1 MMATSTFS
9 DKAPTCLVLRALYL
23 GDLLTGLPAL
33 SMLRTSLSQHRIVLA
48 APVPVGTLA
57 VRAGVVDA
65 LLPSLELAP
74 LDVSTVPPDID
85 IAVDLHGNGPASRNL
100 LAVHHPR
107 RLIAYAEGRLA
118 WRQDEHEVTRWCRLI
133 GDAFGISPPWPTMP
147 GTLPM
152 PHPPTDGSAGA
163 VVIHPGAK
171 SAARRWPADR
181 YSDVARFLVSAGET
195 VVVTG
200 GPGEEALASRIAA
213 EAGAQARLGMSLDEL
228 CETVAAARLVLCGD
242 TGVGHL
248 AAVFGTPS
256 VHLFGP
262 TPPAEWGPPAD
273 GPHTVIYHGRP
284 GYRGDPHAEM
294 PDSALLDIRVE
305 EVQAAAALRLEL
317 ATCSCHA

>member
-1 MMATSTFS
+1 MTSASAFS
-9 DKAPTCLVLRALYL
+9 GKPPSCVVLRALYL

-33 SMLRTSLSQHRIVLA
+33 AMVRTSLPRHRILLA
-48 APVPVGTLA
+48 APVTVGTLA

-74 LDVSTVPPDID
+74 LASPAVPSDID
-85 IAVDLHGNGPASRNL
+85 IAIDLHGNGPASRDL
-100 LAVHHPR
+100 LAVHRPR
-107 RLIAYAEGRLA
+107 RLIAYAGSRVP

-133 GDAFGISPPWPTMP
+133 ADAFDISPPWPGMR
-147 GTLPM
+147 GRLPM
-152 PHPPTDGSAGA
+152 PHRPTDGSADA

-181 YSDVARFLVSAGET
+181 YAEVARFLTSAGEK

-200 GPGEEALASRIAA
+200 GPGEEALAARIAA
-213 EAGAQARLGMSLDEL
+213 EADAQARVGISLDDLGEI
-228 CETVAAARLVLCGD
+228 VAAARLVLCGD

-248 AAVFGTPS
+248 AAAFGTPS

-273 GPHTVIYHGRP
+273 GPHTVIYHGRQ
-284 GYRGDPHAEM
+284 GYRGDPHGEQ
-294 PDSALLDIRVE
+294 PDPVLLDICVE
-305 EVQAAAALRLEL
+305 EVQTAAALRLEL
-317 ATCSCHA
+317 ATCSGHA